1 MGFRGIGMNL
11 IVFFF
16 ILAIFPPFSY
26 ALDGVLGWGKVNM
39 QGAIIDTSCTIAVK
53 NEDQT
58 IDMDVISIND
68 LVRDGQ
74 GRSKL
79 FSIKLINCV
88 LERSD
93 NNSPGWK
100 QFQVTFDGAAIGDLF
115 AVLGS
120 ASGIALQLTDNAGII
135 ARPGVPLPPQD
146 IIRGEL
152 QLDYSARVVAN
163 AHAFKSGGYSAAV
176 HFKLDYF

>member
-1 MGFRGIGMNL
+1 
-11 IVFFF
+11 
-16 ILAIFPPFSY
+16 
-26 ALDGVLGWGKVNM
+26 M

-58 IDMDVISIND
+58 IDMDVLSISD
-68 LVRDGQ
+68 LARDGQ

-79 FSIKLINCV
+79 FSIKLVNCV
-88 LERSD
+88 LERHD

-115 AVLGS
+115 ALLGN
-120 ASGIALQLTDNAGII
+120 ASGIALQLTDKAGVI
-135 ARPGVPLPPQD
+135 ARPGIPLPPQE
-146 IIRGEL
+146 ITRGEL
-152 QLDYSARVVAN
+152 QLDYTARLVTN
-163 AHAFKSGGYSAAV
+163 ARALKSGGYSAAV

>member
-1 MGFRGIGMNL
+1 MRGIRL
-11 IVFFF
+11 YVIVFFS
-16 ILAIFPPFSY
+16 IFSIFSPSSY
-26 ALDGVLGWGKVNM
+26 ALDTVLGWGKVNM
-39 QGAIIDTSCTIAVK
+39 QGAIIDTSCTIAVR

-58 IDMDVISIND
+58 IDMDVISISD

-79 FSIKLINCV
+79 FSIKLINCI
-88 LERSD
+88 LERA

-100 QFQVTFDGAAIGDLF
+100 QFQVTFDGVAAGDLF
-115 AVLGS
+115 AVLGN
-120 ASGIALQLTDNAGII
+120 ASGIALQLTDKAGVI

-152 QLDYSARVVAN
+152 QLDYTARLVTNTRVL
-163 AHAFKSGGYSAAV
+163 KSGGYSAAI